1 MADGKA
7 TNGKTLVVFFSRTGK
22 VRRVA
27 EAIADELGAD
37 VEEIVDTRD
46 RRGPF
51 GLLSA
56 ARDAVLRRAARIE
69 EPAHD
74 PADYDLVVIGT
85 PVWAWSVSAP
95 VRAYLQR
102 ERERLPEVAF
112 FAVARGQGPARA
124 VRVMGVLAG
133 KEPRAGL
140 PIRRIYGVRRSTLE
154 RARRFARG
162 LIPPQQ

>member
-1 MADGKA
+1 MADNEENKQTA
-7 TNGKTLVVFFSRTGK
+7 LVVFYSRTGK

-37 VEEIVDTRD
+37 VEEIVDTRS

-56 ARDAVLRRAARIE
+56 ARDAVLRRTARIA

-74 PADYDLVVIGT
+74 PADYHLVVIGT
-85 PVWAWSVSAP
+85 PVWGWSPSAP
-95 VRAYLQR
+95 VRGYLAR
-102 ERERLPEVAF
+102 VRERLPEVAF
-112 FAVARGQGPARA
+112 FAVARGQGAARA
-124 VRVMGVLAG
+124 VRVMAALAG
-133 KEPRAGL
+133 RQPRATL

-154 RARRFARG
+154 RARRFARQ
-162 LIPPQQ
+162 LIPAP

>member
-1 MADGKA
+1 M
-7 TNGKTLVVFFSRTGK
+7 FFSRTGK

-37 VEEIVDTRD
+37 VEEIVDTRN
-46 RRGPF
+46 RRGVF

-56 ARDAVLRRAARIE
+56 ARDAILRRTARIE

-85 PVWAWSVSAP
+85 PVWGWSPSAP
-95 VRAYLQR
+95 VRGYLAR
-102 ERERLPEVAF
+102 VRDRLPQVAF

-124 VRVMGVLAG
+124 VRVMGILAEV
-133 KEPRAGL
+133 EPRGDARHPSHL
-140 PIRRIYGVRRSTLE
+140 RR
-154 RARRFARG
+154 
-162 LIPPQQ
+162 PPRHPRTRPPLRPRPHSCTVVS